1 MVYYYVAI
9 ERLANIYIIFVK
21 RYTEMWQECVMPD
34 SEVYEDRGYNL
45 FLPKIKRIS
54 TRQLN
59 HQNDNRSLSDKK
71 KQVFSLAIQ
80 HILFIFAL
88 VTGVV

>member
-1 MVYYYVAI
+1 MRILILRIGILLRAI
-9 ERLANIYIIFVK
+9 GMQQLLELIIK
-21 RYTEMWQECVMPD
+21 
-34 SEVYEDRGYNL
+34 
-45 FLPKIKRIS
+45 
-54 TRQLN
+54 QLN
-59 HQNDNRSLSDKK
+59 HRNDNKSLSDKK